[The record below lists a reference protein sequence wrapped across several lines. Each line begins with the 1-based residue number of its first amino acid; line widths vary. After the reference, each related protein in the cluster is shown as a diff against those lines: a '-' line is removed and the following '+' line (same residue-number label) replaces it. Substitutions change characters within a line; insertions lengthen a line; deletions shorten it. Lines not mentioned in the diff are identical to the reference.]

1 MDNNNQILYAHRM
14 GIDTYRQAIAFIN
27 HDSDI
32 CHSEGFEAMARVHI
46 SLNNRFIIATLNIV
60 GNHLL
65 PKNKIGL
72 SEFAWQLLDAKE
84 GDVVRLSHSAPLD
97 SLSHVRSKIFGEQ
110 LNAEQMQA
118 IIKDIADG
126 LYSDVHVS
134 SFITTCSGGRLND
147 KEILNLTQAMINV
160 GNKLTWPAEQVVDKH
175 CVGGLPGNRT
185 TLIVV
190 PIVAEYGLTI
200 PKTSSRAITSPAGTA
215 DTMEVLAP
223 VQLSLPK
230 MREVVEKE
238 NGCII
243 WGGNVDLSPADEIL
257 LRVEKALNLDN
268 EAQMVASVLSKKVSA
283 GSTHILI
290 DVPIGPTAKLRSVE
304 AAERVKKQL
313 ESVGRTIGIHV
324 EVLFSDGIRPVGKGI
339 GPALEAHDVLAV
351 LQGRKDA
358 PQDLREKSLTLAG
371 KVLEFSPK
379 VPKSTGY
386 QVAKDILDSGK
397 AWQKFQAICQAQG
410 GLFKPPIAAYRH
422 TITASRS
429 GNVTEIDNRRLATI
443 AKLAGAPRAKAAGLE
458 LHVNVASKVEVDQP
472 LFTVHA
478 EAHGELH
485 YAIGAIRSEYDVM
498 KIEEV

>member
-32 CHSEGFEAMARVHI
+32 CRSEGFEAMARIHV

-97 SLSHVRSKIFGEQ
+97 SLSHVRSKIFGEE
-110 LNAEQMQA
+110 LNAKQMQA

-147 KEILNLTQAMINV
+147 KEILTLTQAMINV

-230 MREVVEKE
+230 MREVVDKE
-238 NGCII
+238 NGCIV
-243 WGGNVDLSPADEIL
+243 WGGIADLSPADEIL

-290 DVPIGPTAKLRSVE
+290 DIPIGPSAKLRSIE
-304 AAERVKKQL
+304 AANRVKKQL
-313 ESVGRTIGIHV
+313 ENIGKTIGIHV
-324 EVLFSDGIRPVGKGI
+324 EVLFSDGIRPIGKGI

-358 PQDLREKSLTLAG
+358 PQDLREKSHILAG
-371 KVLEFSPK
+371 KVL
-379 VPKSTGY
+379 
-386 QVAKDILDSGK
+386 
-397 AWQKFQAICQAQG
+397 
-410 GLFKPPIAAYRH
+410 
-422 TITASRS
+422 
-429 GNVTEIDNRRLATI
+429 
-443 AKLAGAPRAKAAGLE
+443 
-458 LHVNVASKVEVDQP
+458 
-472 LFTVHA
+472 
-478 EAHGELH
+478 
-485 YAIGAIRSEYDVM
+485 
-498 KIEEV
+498 